1 MRSVTRLLAERVTLR
16 LLSVDRVLVAGHVPQ
31 LQTEGQVVRFLLN
44 RDYKTPSQA
53 GLGHNHDRLLG
64 DIDRFIAVHD
74 VPVVHAASRAYD
86 RELHHLLQ
94 HQRVAT

>member
-1 MRSVTRLLAERVTLR
+1 
-16 LLSVDRVLVAGHVPQ
+16 
-31 LQTEGQVVRFLLN
+31 
-44 RDYKTPSQA
+44 
-53 GLGHNHDRLLG
+53 LGHNHDRLLG